1 MELIDERSKEYSQA
15 GDDKVTQA
23 ITGELICTLFY
34 YIINQ
39 AKRGGG
45 GHPPRCSPTNSKSVP
60 ELINWRRKRLNFFN
74 FPHKYKGVAF
84 YFDTTLGCVKG
95 VY

>member
-1 MELIDERSKEYSQA
+1 MGWFPAKFVELIDERSKEYSQA

-45 GHPPRCSPTNSKSVP
+45 DYTPLGVHLPTKKVS
-60 ELINWRRKRLNFFN
+60 LN
-74 FPHKYKGVAF
+74 
-84 YFDTTLGCVKG
+84 
-95 VY
+95 